1 MLSPD
6 HKADAPRCSL
16 SLVGPPEA
24 WISLYFKCQLGFW
37 FIFYSLLLTITINLW
52 IYCPPS
58 DFSIGTH
65 DSSLKIQHK
74 WFPAKM
80 FINFLSSTHAFYYKY
95 IKIIKCETESQIGNV
110 MLRTKTDIFVNW
122 KWKNTI
128 KEDQGWSC
136 GTAKF
141 SQGIGSG
148 ISKTRHLQ
156 DQRTKT
162 LSELEV
168 SQKGVYRVRLCVSL
182 WKRSLMK
189 NKNKSAV
196 SNYLI
201 LQVLASG
208 WPVEAGGLMHSY
220 TEEVNQ
226 AACWFFDWVYIIPNV
241 TVSRSCEVPSGWQGG
256 SQWWGHWQNYCHE
269 RRLQMEKKKHTH
281 TPK

>member
-1 MLSPD
+1 MSLTVIVAISWPQSRCPQVLSQP
-6 HKADAPRCSL
+6 CWSSWGL
-16 SLVGPPEA
+16 NISIFQVSA
-24 WISLYFKCQLGFW
+24 W
-37 FIFYSLLLTITINLW
+37 LLTHLLQLAADYTINLG

-80 FINFLSSTHAFYYKY
+80 FINFLSSTHSFYYKY
-95 IKIIKCETESQIGNV
+95 ITIIKCDTESQIGNV

-148 ISKTRHLQ
+148 ISKTWHLQ

-168 SQKGVYRVRLCVSL
+168 SQKGVYRVWLCVSL

-189 NKNKSAV
+189 NKSAV

-201 LQVLASG
+201 HQVLASG
-208 WPVEAGGLMHSY
+208 LPIEAGLMHSY

-226 AACWFFDWVYIIPNV
+226 AARWLFDWV
-241 TVSRSCEVPSGWQGG
+241 
-256 SQWWGHWQNYCHE
+256 
-269 RRLQMEKKKHTH
+269 
-281 TPK
+281 